1 MKTKTFLRRN
11 ALRLLASFLFLW
23 GMTMQAGA
31 HDGARKQLFDFDWK
45 FMLGDPSEASSAGFD
60 DSGWRTLDLP
70 HDWSVE
76 GTISPD
82 APMGN
87 DGGYFPAGIA
97 WYRKTF
103 EVPATSQDCKMGIYF
118 EGVYMNSEVFI
129 NGHSLGV
136 RPYGYS
142 SFFYDMTPYLHFGG
156 KNVIAVRVDNSAQKN
171 CRWYSGS
178 GIYRHVW
185 LTQTDKVH
193 IAHWG
198 TFITTPKVNDTQ
210 ATVQVKTQIENETQT
225 SRRVTLTTRLSYADA
240 DRGTETTEVEIPAGS
255 SKEVTQHIRVD
266 ALALWSPETPNL
278 YVASQTVTEGEKTLD
293 EVTQT
298 FGIRSIAY
306 SAEKGFL
313 LNGKPIKLYGGCLH
327 HDNGP
332 LGAAAYDRAEER
344 KAELMKAAG
353 FNAVRT
359 SHNPP
364 SEAFLAACDRIG
376 LLVIDEAF
384 DGWRDAKNQHDYS
397 VYFDEWWERDVT
409 TMVLRDR
416 NHPSIV
422 CWSIGNEVMERK
434 KIEVVTT
441 AQKLRDAIRQHD
453 ITRPVTS
460 ALASWDND
468 WEIYDPLAA
477 VHDIIGYNYL
487 LHHAPA
493 DHQRV
498 PSRMIIQTE
507 SYPRDAFKNWAMVND
522 NSYILGDFV
531 WTAIDYL
538 GESGIGRYYYEGES
552 EGEHYERNHYPFH
565 GAYCGDI
572 DLTGWR
578 KPVSYYRELLFNPEG
593 KLHLAVKEPDGY
605 YGKIKETQWSVWPTW
620 DSWSWQGHE
629 GKPIEVEIYSRYP
642 KVRLYLN
649 GQLIGEQP
657 TGREQEFKAV
667 FSVPYNPGTLKA
679 VGVENGQEVEAQELA
694 TAGEPAQ
701 IRLTADRAVITADG
715 QDLSYVTVEILD
727 KEGRVNPNAENRLIF
742 DVNGAGVIAAVG
754 NASLKDTD
762 CYAGNTCKAWKGR
775 AIVVLKS
782 TKKNGTIKLKATSNG
797 LRSATVSVKT
807 RK

>member
-23 GMTMQAGA
+23 GMTVQAGA

-60 DSGWRTLDLP
+60 DSDWRTLDLP

-103 EVPATSQDCKMGIYF
+103 EVPVTSQDCKMGIYF

-156 KNVIAVRVDNSAQKN
+156 KNVIAVRVDNSAHKN

-266 ALALWSPETPNL
+266 APALWSPETPNL
-278 YVASQTVTEGEKTLD
+278 YVANQTVTEGEKTLD

-306 SAEKGFL
+306 SAEKGFQ

-332 LGAAAYDRAEER
+332 LGAAAYDHAEER

-353 FNAVRT
+353 FNAART

-364 SEAFLAACDRIG
+364 SEAFLEACDRIG

-384 DGWRDAKNQHDYS
+384 DGWRDAKNKHDYS
-397 VYFDEWWERDVT
+397 VYFDEWWEQDVT

-416 NHPSIV
+416 PSV
-422 CWSIGNEVMERK
+422 HCLLEYRK
-434 KIEVVTT
+434 RSHGT
-441 AQKLRDAIRQHD
+441 QKDRSSHYGSKAKRCYSP
-453 ITRPVTS
+453 TR
-460 ALASWDND
+460 
-468 WEIYDPLAA
+468 Y
-477 VHDIIGYNYL
+477 Y
-487 LHHAPA
+487 
-493 DHQRV
+493 
-498 PSRMIIQTE
+498 PS
-507 SYPRDAFKNWAMVND
+507 
-522 NSYILGDFV
+522 GDFR
-531 WTAIDYL
+531 L
-538 GESGIGRYYYEGES
+538 G
-552 EGEHYERNHYPFH
+552 F
-565 GAYCGDI
+565 
-572 DLTGWR
+572 L
-578 KPVSYYRELLFNPEG
+578 
-593 KLHLAVKEPDGY
+593 
-605 YGKIKETQWSVWPTW
+605 
-620 DSWSWQGHE
+620 
-629 GKPIEVEIYSRYP
+629 
-642 KVRLYLN
+642 
-649 GQLIGEQP
+649 GQ
-657 TGREQEFKAV
+657 
-667 FSVPYNPGTLKA
+667 
-679 VGVENGQEVEAQELA
+679 
-694 TAGEPAQ
+694 
-701 IRLTADRAVITADG
+701 
-715 QDLSYVTVEILD
+715 
-727 KEGRVNPNAENRLIF
+727 
-742 DVNGAGVIAAVG
+742 
-754 NASLKDTD
+754 
-762 CYAGNTCKAWKGR
+762 
-775 AIVVLKS
+775 
-782 TKKNGTIKLKATSNG
+782 
-797 LRSATVSVKT
+797 
-807 RK
+807 

>member
-1 MKTKTFLRRN
+1 MKAKTFLRRN

-23 GMTMQAGA
+23 GMTVQADA
-31 HDGARKQLFDFDWK
+31 HDGTRKQLFDFDWK
-45 FMLGDPSEASSAGFD
+45 FTLGDPAEASSADFD
-60 DSGWRTLDLP
+60 DTDWRTLDLP

-156 KNVIAVRVDNSAQKN
+156 KNVIAVRVDNSAHKN

-185 LTQTDKVH
+185 LTRTDKVH

-198 TFITTPKVNDTQ
+198 TFITTPKVDDAQ
-210 ATVQVKTQIENETQT
+210 ATVQVKTRIENETQT
-225 SRRVTLTTRLSYADA
+225 PRRVTLTTRLSHNDA
-240 DRGTETTEVEIPAGS
+240 ERGTETTEVEIPAGS

-266 ALALWSPETPNL
+266 APALWSPETPNL

-293 EVTQT
+293 EVTQA

-313 LNGKPIKLYGGCLH
+313 LNGKSIKLYGGCLH

-353 FNAVRT
+353 FNAART

-364 SEAFLAACDRIG
+364 SEAFLDACDRIG

-384 DGWRDAKNQHDYS
+384 DGWRDAKNKHDYS

-441 AQKLRDAIRQHD
+441 AQKLRDAIRRHD

-531 WTAIDYL
+531 WTSIDYL

-552 EGEHYERNHYPFH
+552 EGEHYQRNHYPWH

-578 KPVSYYRELLFNPEG
+578 KPISYYRELLFNPKD

-649 GQLIGEQP
+649 GQLIGEQS

-667 FSVPYNPGTLKA
+667 FSVPYTPGTLKA
-679 VGVENGQEVEAQELA
+679 VGVENGQEVEVQELA

-701 IRLTADRAVITADG
+701 IRLTADRTVITADG
-715 QDLSYVTVEILD
+715 QDLSFVTVEILD
-727 KEGRVNPNAENRLIF
+727 KEGRVNPNAENRLTF
-742 DVNGAGVIAAVG
+742 EVKGAGVVAAVS

-762 CYAGNTCKAWKGR
+762 CYVGNTCNTWKGR

-782 TKKNGTIKLKATSNG
+782 TKKNGTIRLKATAEG